1 MTTQST
7 ERTATSASRAEA
19 EPVFLVGM
27 NGSGTT
33 MLLDSLGR
41 HSQLY
46 AFPRE
51 TRVLPHLIANIE
63 RFGDLADDDA
73 FLRLWE
79 EVRKIGVLRYV
90 NDGQPVPLPEDWADT
105 PRNLAAVL
113 DRVFKYFAQR
123 QGKSRWCEKTP
134 QHAQHILSLATIF
147 PKAKFVHMIRDGR
160 DSAASFKRRWHRTP
174 ALTIFR
180 WKKVV
185 EEGRRQGM
193 SLGPNRY
200 LEVRYEDLTT
210 DPERWLRRVSEFLSV
225 PFEAATLES
234 SEPYLKKKQDG
245 EPGRIR
251 SNSGTWQK
259 VFSAAEVAQLEA
271 IAGRVLSDA
280 GYTTHN
286 STGDDDPRKMLRDW
300 WLLRDYAQQFTR
312 EIFKRARGDL
322 KRPWWVILARP
333 WVALRQR
340 RMNKF

>member
-1 MTTQST
+1 MSIEPTGRRPVS
-7 ERTATSASRAEA
+7 SHYGDC

-51 TRVLPHLIANIE
+51 TRVLPHLIANLD
-63 RFGDLADDDA
+63 RFGDLTDDEA
-73 FLRLWE
+73 FQRLWD

-90 NDGQPVPLPEDWADT
+90 NNGETVPLPADWADT
-105 PRNLAAVL
+105 PRNIAAVL
-113 DRVFKYFAQR
+113 DRVFQYFAQR

-134 QHAQHILSLATIF
+134 QHVQHILSLSAVF

-160 DSAASFKRRWHRTP
+160 DSAVSFKRRWHRTP
-174 ALTIFR
+174 ELTIYR

-185 EEGRRQGM
+185 QEGRRQGR
-193 SLGPNRY
+193 SLGSSRY
-200 LEVRYEDLTT
+200 LEVKYEDLTAN
-210 DPERWLRRVSEFLSV
+210 PEYWIQHVSSFLGI
-225 PFEAATLES
+225 PFEPATLES

-251 SNSGTWQK
+251 SNSGQWQK
-259 VFSAAEVAQLEA
+259 VFSAAEVATLEA
-271 IAGRVLSDA
+271 IAGRVLTETGYPTQNPA
-280 GYTTHN
+280 G
-286 STGDDDPRKMLRDW
+286 DVDPPKLRRDW
-300 WLLRDYAQQFTR
+300 WLMRDYVHQFTK

-322 KRPWWVILARP
+322 KRPWWVILGRP